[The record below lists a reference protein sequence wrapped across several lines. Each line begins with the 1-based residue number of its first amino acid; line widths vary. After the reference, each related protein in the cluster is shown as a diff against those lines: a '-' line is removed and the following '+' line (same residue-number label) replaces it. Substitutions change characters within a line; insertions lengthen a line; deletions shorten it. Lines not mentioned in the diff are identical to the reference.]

1 MKLLEAIDKRCSNRK
16 YLATP
21 IEIDV
26 LEKLRYSIEKYNNVA
41 NLNIQLILNNGTAF
55 KGLSKSYGL
64 FTGVENYI
72 ALVGKEDD
80 NFKEK
85 IGYYGEKIVLEATQL
100 GLGTCWV
107 GGTFDKNLCVCNVN
121 KGEVFFCVIT
131 IGYVAPKLSFKEKAI
146 SKAMHLKKK
155 SIDELYEADSVLPN
169 WFLDG
174 MVSVQK
180 APSAVNKQPV
190 TIHYKDGIVSASV
203 KHNLTHESI
212 DMGIAKLHFEIG
224 SGGGICQWGNN
235 AVFTSKQY

>member
-1 MKLLEAIDKRCSNRK
+1 MKLEEAIDIRCSNRK

-21 IEIDV
+21 IEIDI
-26 LEKLRYSIEKYNNVA
+26 LEKLRFSIEKYNKEA
-41 NLNIQLILNNGTAF
+41 NLNLQLVLNNGAAF

-72 ALVGKEDD
+72 ALVGEEND

-107 GGTFDKNLCVCNVN
+107 GGTFDKNLCDCNVN
-121 KGEVFFCVIT
+121 AGEVFFCVIT
-131 IGYVAPKLSFKEKAI
+131 LGYVAPKLSFKEKAI
-146 SKAMHLKKK
+146 SKAIHFKKK
-155 SIDELYEADSVLPN
+155 SIDELYEADCDLPK

-174 MVSVQK
+174 MVAVQK

-190 TIHYKDGIVSASV
+190 TVHFKAGIVSASV
-203 KHNLTHESI
+203 KHSLTYESV

-224 SGGGICQWGNN
+224 SGGGIWQWGNN
-235 AVFTSKQY
+235 AKFRSAE